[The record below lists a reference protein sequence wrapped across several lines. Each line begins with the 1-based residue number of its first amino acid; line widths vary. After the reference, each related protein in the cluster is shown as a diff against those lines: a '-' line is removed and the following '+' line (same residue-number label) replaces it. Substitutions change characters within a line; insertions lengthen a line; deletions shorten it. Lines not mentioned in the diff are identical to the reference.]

1 VDLADPLLQPSPPLP
16 PDTHSL
22 AAGSPALRP
31 RASSVPSHA
40 ARFPSPLPLKPS
52 SRVLRSSLRPP
63 SAGPAS
69 SLLLSGRHHF
79 VRTRRRMRS
88 PRRRSSEHSA
98 RAVSARS
105 PAVRP
110 PYSRPPSAAGMVP
123 IRPALAPWPRHLLR
137 CVLLLGGLRLGH
149 PADSAAALLG
159 KALPTWPTSGVGPL
173 DFSLLFFSH
182 LF

>member
-1 VDLADPLLQPSPPLP
+1 MWTSPILFSSLRLLSLP
-16 PDTHSL
+16 THSL
-22 AAGSPALRP
+22 AARSPALRP

-52 SRVLRSSLRPP
+52 SRVQRSSLRPP

-69 SLLLSGRHHF
+69 SLLLFGRHHF

-88 PRRRSSEHSA
+88 PRRRLSEPSA

-105 PAVRP
+105 PAVRLWSP
-110 PYSRPPSAAGMVP
+110 RPPSAAGMGP
-123 IRPALAPWPRHLLR
+123 IRSALAPWPRHLLR

-159 KALPTWPTSGVGPL
+159 KALPTWPTSVTGPPE
-173 DFSLLFFSH
+173 SGAS
-182 LF
+182 